1 MRSRFQTCVPT
12 LAFGTDNL
20 GVEIPFFEK
29 MVFLPLP
36 FLSVLKIYVVVQMR
50 CRNCWGNLLWLS
62 LLIFRRVGKCFF
74 AHLCLRWWA
83 RKISYPPTRTNTN
96 GIDVQINTH
105 VKPVRYSRT
114 ERFLEVI
121 YLNIYMILLG

>member
-1 MRSRFQTCVPT
+1 LENGNVRSRFQTCVPT

-50 CRNCWGNLLWLS
+50 CSFC
-62 LLIFRRVGKCFF
+62 RVGKCFF

-83 RKISYPPTRTNTN
+83 RKRPYPPTRTNTN